1 MSFRHWVALL
11 AMCGMNLAFAAD
23 PPKQAQPPVKP
34 AAPAQSAGQKAN
46 PTPASPSAQQ
56 QAKSPQT
63 TGEPT
68 SAPTS
73 QPQGSPKPQQTEVAE
88 AMKGPAPGETTPG
101 DAAAGQAKAAVCA
114 ACHGMDGNP
123 AQSQY
128 PKLAGQQE
136 EYIARQLE
144 LFKEKKRDNVIM
156 QTFAAPLQPQDMRDL
171 GAFFA
176 SKSSLPGVADSGL
189 VSRGEAL
196 YRGGDIKIGAPAC
209 MACHGPDGRGNPG
222 AGYPQLAGQYGDYV
236 SAKLKEFRDQK
247 SFNDDDRG
255 RIMPMVAKG
264 LSDADIAALS
274 SYVEGLHSAD
284 ADKKTAAK

>member
-1 MSFRHWVALL
+1 MSFRPWVALL
-11 AMCGMNLAFAAD
+11 AACGMSLAFAAD
-23 PPKQAQPPVKP
+23 PSKQAQPPSKP
-34 AAPAQSAGQKAN
+34 TAPVQSSAQKAT

-56 QAKSPQT
+56 QAQAAET
-63 TGEPT
+63 TGQPQ

-88 AMKGPAPGETTPG
+88 AMTAPAPAQVKPG
-101 DAAAGQAKAAVCA
+101 DANAGQAKAAVCA

-136 EYIARQLE
+136 DYTARQLE

-156 QTFAAPLQPQDMRDL
+156 QGFAAPLQPQDMHDL

-176 SKSSLPGVADSGL
+176 TKTSLPGVADSGL
-189 VSRGEAL
+189 VQRGEVL
-196 YRGGDIKIGAPAC
+196 YRGGDNKLSVPAC

-222 AGYPQLAGQYGDYV
+222 AGYPQLAGQYGDYIG
-236 SAKLKEFRDQK
+236 AKLKDFRDQK
-247 SFNDDDRG
+247 SFGDDDRAK
-255 RIMPMVAKG
+255 IMPLVAKG
-264 LSDADIAALS
+264 LSDTDIASLA
-274 SYVEGLHSAD
+274 SYVEGLHAAD
-284 ADKKTAAK
+284 ADKSTAAK

>member
-11 AMCGMNLAFAAD
+11 AVCGMSFAFAAD
-23 PPKQAQPPVKP
+23 PQAPKQPAAAQP
-34 AAPAQSAGQKAN
+34 A
-46 PTPASPSAQQ
+46 
-56 QAKSPQT
+56 QT
-63 TGEPT
+63 TGTPT
-68 SAPTS
+68 AAPSS
-73 QPQGSPKPQQTEVAE
+73 QPEASPKPGQTEVVAATAAE
-88 AMKGPAPGETTPG
+88 NPPTKPG

-136 EYIARQLE
+136 DYIARQLE

-156 QTFAAPLQPQDMRDL
+156 QGFAAPLQPQDMHDI

-176 SKSSLPGVADSGL
+176 SKTSLPGVADSGL
-189 VSRGEAL
+189 VQRGQAL
-196 YRGGDIKIGAPAC
+196 YRGGDKAINVPAC

-222 AGYPQLAGQYGDYV
+222 AGYPQLGGQYGDYIA
-236 SAKLKEFRDQK
+236 AKLKDFRDQK
-247 SFNDDDRG
+247 SFGDDDRG
-255 RIMPMVAKG
+255 KIMPMIAKG
-264 LSDADIAALS
+264 LSDADIASLA

-284 ADKKTAAK
+284 ADKSTAAK